1 MMVWQLAGEG
11 PTACMDLVYLSLS
24 TVARKRDF
32 IKNHGRTLQPHF
44 YASLDVVSVQ
54 ISAHDQIEP
63 QRLTSPPF
71 ADRIGERTKGSPRQ
85 AHPSRKSPPN
95 IGMSWHSRDLTALE
109 KINKSIIKLNQI
121 KNSPLVEKSRLSTK
135 ESRVKRI
142 TSILAGEGYLRR

>member
-11 PTACMDLVYLSLS
+11 PTACMALVYLSLS

-32 IKNHGRTLQPHF
+32 IKNHGRTSQPHF

-63 QRLTSPPF
+63 QRLIGPPF

-85 AHPSRKSPPN
+85 AHLSQKSPPN
-95 IGMSWHSRDLTALE
+95 IGMSWHSRDLVALE
-109 KINKSIIKLNQI
+109 KINKSIIKHNQI
-121 KNSPLVEKSRLSTK
+121 KNSPLVEQSPRPHRARLSTK
-135 ESRVKRI
+135 GISC
-142 TSILAGEGYLRR
+142 